1 VSNPDSFIDEVTEE
15 LRRDRVAG
23 FIRKYGLLILLAVLL
38 LVGGAAWNEWRKSQ
52 ETARAQAFGDALLQ
66 ALDTDSAQARLTAL
80 EAIPTT
86 GAQSGLVQ
94 MMRAGALFETDR
106 AAALAALQA
115 AAADTALPDAYRQL
129 ATLKHLIAAGND
141 LPVAERRAG
150 LERLAQAG
158 QPFRPLA
165 LEQLALLH
173 LADGD
178 ADAAKAALTDLLAQ
192 SDVSEGLRRRASQ
205 LNIALGGAPDAN

>member
-23 FIRKYGLLILLAVLL
+23 FIRKYGLLIVLAVLL
-38 LVGGAAWNEWRKSQ
+38 LVGGAAWNEWRKAQ

-66 ALDTDSAQARLTAL
+66 ALDTDTPQARLAAL
-80 EAIPTT
+80 ESIPTT

-94 MMRAGALFETDR
+94 LMRAGALFETDR

-192 SDVSEGLRRRASQ
+192 ADVSEGLRRRASQ